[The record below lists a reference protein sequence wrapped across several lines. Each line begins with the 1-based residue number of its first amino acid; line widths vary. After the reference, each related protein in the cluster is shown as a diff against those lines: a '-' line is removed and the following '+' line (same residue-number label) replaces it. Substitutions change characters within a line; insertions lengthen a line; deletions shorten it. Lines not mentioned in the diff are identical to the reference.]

1 MTVNQIAVFLENS
14 KGKIKGVTDVLKDEG
29 INMLAVSI
37 ADTKD
42 FGILRAVTSDNARAI
57 AVLKQNGYIVV
68 NNDLIGVEVEDKPGG
83 LGDVLGVLDDE
94 NVDIEYLYS
103 YVKADGKAIIL
114 VKVKDIDL
122 TTKIL
127 LDKNFKLIEK
137 EPF

>member
-1 MTVNQIAVFLENS
+1 MTVNQIAVFLENN
-14 KGKIKGVTDVLKDEG
+14 KGKIKGVTDVLKSEG

-42 FGILRAVTSDNARAI
+42 FGILRAVTSDNTRAI

-83 LGDVLGVLDDE
+83 LGEVLGVLDNE

-103 YVKADGKAIIL
+103 VS
-114 VKVKDIDL
+114 
-122 TTKIL
+122 T
-127 LDKNFKLIEK
+127 FKYLPWMSHINDSS
-137 EPF
+137 

>member
-1 MTVNQIAVFLENS
+1 MTVNQIAVFLENN
-14 KGKIKGVTDVLKDEG
+14 KGKIKGVTDVLKSEG

-83 LGDVLGVLDDE
+83 LGEVLGVLDNE

-114 VKVKDIDL
+114 VKVKDIDS

-127 LDKNFKLIEK
+127 LDNNFKLIEK

>member
-14 KGKIKGVTDVLKDEG
+14 KGKIKGVADVLKDEG

-83 LGDVLGVLDDE
+83 LGDVLGVLDNE

-103 YVKADGKAIIL
+103 YVKADGKAVIL
-114 VKVKDIDL
+114 VKVKDVDL

-127 LDKNFKLIEK
+127 LDNNFKLIEK